1 MDTKRTQALDYFKR
15 YPENTDCH
23 ITSDGRV
30 WHEEG
35 QAKSFGMTLKDKTV
49 TSFNRETL
57 DKEDAEKA
65 ENLEVVE
72 TTDESDAPKGG
83 QNPEEGKGINPDE
96 SGKEDEKDP
105 FADLTLDNFD
115 PAGKNAYAE
124 GLALVKRLNLETK
137 SNKKEDILAAVA
149 EAKAKQT
156 IQ

>member
-35 QAKSFGMTLKDKTV
+35 QALSFGLTLKNKEV
-49 TSFNRETL
+49 ASFNRQTL
-57 DKEDAEKA
+57 EKEDAAAA
-65 ENLEVVE
+65 EELDVDATTE
-72 TTDESDAPKGG
+72 TGAAPEGADAKGG
-83 QNPEEGKGINPDE
+83 SSDEE
-96 SGKEDEKDP
+96 EDEDP
-105 FADLTLDNFD
+105 FADLTLDNFN
-115 PAGKNAYAE
+115 PEGKNAYAE
-124 GLALVKRLNLETK
+124 GLALVKRLGLETK

-156 IQ
+156 NQ